1 MHSRTETAASQRA
14 ITKITVLFSDGRWC
28 SRGVERQISAL
39 GCSGWL
45 EGKFFMGGWCGM
57 GADCPE
63 RLWVLSHWRFGI
75 DKVMV
80 DLMLQWQ

>member
-1 MHSRTETAASQRA
+1 
-14 ITKITVLFSDGRWC
+14 
-28 SRGVERQISAL
+28 
-39 GCSGWL
+39 
-45 EGKFFMGGWCGM
+45 M

-63 RLWVLSHWRFGI
+63 RLLVLSHWRFGI